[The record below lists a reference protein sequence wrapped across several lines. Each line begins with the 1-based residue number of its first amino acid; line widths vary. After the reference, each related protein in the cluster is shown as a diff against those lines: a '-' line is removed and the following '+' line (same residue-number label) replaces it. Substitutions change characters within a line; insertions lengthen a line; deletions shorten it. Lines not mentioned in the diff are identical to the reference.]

1 MADPGILEQ
10 DFNLCP
16 SGPLFS
22 KSMDGFDCYKASID
36 KSAVVKASILAKAI
50 LNIVSNF
57 IPNEKVAID
66 N

>member
-1 MADPGILEQ
+1 MI
-10 DFNLCP
+10 
-16 SGPLFS
+16 S
-22 KSMDGFDCYKASID
+22 KSVEGFDCDKASID

-50 LNIVSNF
+50 LNIVNNF

>member
-1 MADPGILEQ
+1 MI
-10 DFNLCP
+10 
-16 SGPLFS
+16 S
-22 KSMDGFDCYKASID
+22 KSIEGFDCDKASID